1 MYVSVLL
8 DLSLDINN
16 SALAG
21 LWRRFPQCSCYK
33 LFAVAHADTDS
44 NTARANSAN
53 ITYAYTRTCTYSHT
67 DTRPYT
73 YSHTHSHTRACRF
86 TQADQRNFGKPAI
99 WGTATVQREIPI
111 VGRAECLIDKHS
123 GRKQQWNFG
132 RRVRRQK

>member
-1 MYVSVLL
+1 VYVSVLL

-53 ITYAYTRTCTYSHT
+53 IAYTRT
-67 DTRPYT
+67 YT
-73 YSHTHSHTRACRF
+73 YSYAHTRACRF
-86 TQADQRNFGKPAI
+86 TQADQRKFG
-99 WGTATVQREIPI
+99 
-111 VGRAECLIDKHS
+111 
-123 GRKQQWNFG
+123 
-132 RRVRRQK
+132 